1 MTRRLRQRLLR
12 SFVERHPSEAA
23 TLLSEQTADGAAIV
37 LSTLPEASAA
47 QALERMP
54 SRLAAPVLVRLA
66 TERSRDLLDR
76 LSLEHA
82 ATLLRHLEPDD
93 RENLLDGLT
102 AAERLRSLM
111 TYPQGTAGALMDPS
125 VPALPAHLDLDTAR
139 RRLGEVSPHL
149 ALDLYAVDADQR
161 LAGVVDLRH
170 VLDPSRQGTLG
181 ALARPVEPL
190 RELADLGAM
199 SAHPGWMHHETLPVV
214 DGRSTY
220 LGAVRAER
228 LRQIAQEAATR
239 RVRGGADAVLAL
251 GELFWL
257 GVTGV
262 FSSLAGAQDQEEEA
276 R

>member
-1 MTRRLRQRLLR
+1 
-12 SFVERHPSEAA
+12 
-23 TLLSEQTADGAAIV
+23 
-37 LSTLPEASAA
+37 
-47 QALERMP
+47 
-54 SRLAAPVLVRLA
+54 
-66 TERSRDLLDR
+66 
-76 LSLEHA
+76 
-82 ATLLRHLEPDD
+82 
-93 RENLLDGLT
+93 
-102 AAERLRSLM
+102 
-111 TYPQGTAGALMDPS
+111 MDPS

-214 DGRSTY
+214 D
-220 LGAVRAER
+220 
-228 LRQIAQEAATR
+228 
-239 RVRGGADAVLAL
+239 VRGGADAVLAL